1 MFQQESYRCFA
12 HIRASEVSSSSRNK
26 EMVYHELL
34 LALAGCPGDL
44 FVETDG
50 GEIEV
55 RVFALYKDVCVC
67 V

>member
-1 MFQQESYRCFA
+1 
-12 HIRASEVSSSSRNK
+12 
-26 EMVYHELL
+26 MVYHELL

-67 V
+67 VMLHLFIFNIISKKL